1 MCIALAYQNELDLP
15 NYVWTAIYN
24 IQRVVGVLTMLT
36 LAQRFLNFK
45 AAYLNTLNSW
55 VFPFYV
61 LHQSVLIILCFMLQ
75 PFSFGPV
82 VELFL
87 ITVGTWGA
95 CAAITLV
102 VMRIDIIR
110 PLLGLKIKNNYSKAL
125 KKMGYVLG
133 MLLILPLAYQLVF

>member
-1 MCIALAYQNELDLP
+1 
-15 NYVWTAIYN
+15 
-24 IQRVVGVLTMLT
+24 MLT

-61 LHQSVLIILCFMLQ
+61 LHQSVLIILCFVLQ
-75 PFSFGPV
+75 PFNLGLM

-87 ITVGTWGA
+87 IIVGTWGA

-110 PLLGLKIKNNYSKAL
+110 PLLGLKIKNNYSPAL
-125 KKMGYVLG
+125 KKTGYVLG
-133 MLLILPLAYQLVF
+133 MLLTLPLAYQLAF

>member
-1 MCIALAYQNELDLP
+1 M
-15 NYVWTAIYN
+15 
-24 IQRVVGVLTMLT
+24 
-36 LAQRFLNFK
+36 
-45 AAYLNTLNSW
+45 YLL
-55 VFPFYV
+55 
-61 LHQSVLIILCFMLQ
+61 
-75 PFSFGPV
+75 